1 MSGIGS
7 VTASSAAFASF
18 VSFTSCLEA
27 SLPDEASVAEVPA
40 TESETESETESGV
53 VRFASVVAA
62 SVESV
67 TSLTSG
73 ASGLTV
79 CSSEV
84 TGSAAN
90 AWPGGTSN
98 EEITSAPA
106 KTGANL
112 FFQ

>member
-40 TESETESETESGV
+40 TESETESGV

-73 ASGLTV
+73 VSGLTV

-90 AWPGGTSN
+90 A
-98 EEITSAPA
+98 
-106 KTGANL
+106 
-112 FFQ
+112 